1 LVLPPALPDR
11 IQLSSLVLSSQ
22 LVAVQKSSEV
32 QTKAFARDAKL
43 KDSPLDVA
51 GERVIPSVTRVFTNQ
66 QTLYILFQAYAPEK
80 SNLER
85 LRAGLALFRDG
96 RRVNQTPLVE
106 PTQVNEAN
114 HTASFRMS
122 VPLSSVGSGRYTV
135 QAIVVEA
142 GSEQA
147 GFAR

>member
-1 LVLPPALPDR
+1 MPISLRTSMSCFTVSYPPM
-11 IQLSSLVLSSQ
+11 
-22 LVAVQKSSEV
+22 VAVPFV
-32 QTKAFARDAKL
+32 G
-43 KDSPLDVA
+43 LDKV
-51 GERVIPSVTRVFTNQ
+51 ESMRSVVLL

-80 SNLER
+80 SNLNS

-114 HTASFRMS
+114 HTVSFRMS

-135 QAIVVEA
+135 QAVVVEA
-142 GSEQA
+142 GGEQA
-147 GFAR
+147 GFARSYFALRPATASSGTAAPASGN